1 MSSGA
6 LTSPDGLAW
15 RLPAGRQGG
24 QVLMSRQA
32 ARCLRYIAQHP
43 DSSSV
48 AVQDG
53 VGINYPAQVSQV
65 LLRLE
70 RGGLIQTPRG
80 RRALNAWQLTDR
92 GAETLRALPEGIY
105 E

>member
-1 MSSGA
+1 MSSGT
-6 LTSPDGLAW
+6 LPSSGLAW
-15 RLPAGRQGG
+15 RLPAGRQGT

-32 ARCLRYIAQHP
+32 ACCLRYIAEHP
-43 DSSSV
+43 GSSSV

-53 VGINYPAQVSQV
+53 VGIGYAAQVSQV

-80 RRALNAWQLTDR
+80 KRALNAWELTEK
-92 GAETLRALPEGIY
+92 GSETLGALPEGIY